1 VVFYSRLF
9 HTGFDNVGNTVVH
22 CIHCTDADNFLGIN
36 MNIAN
41 NMSELAKMAMVT
53 PGLTLRVDSASQS
66 AQIQQIMIANGATWW
81 KHGTEI
87 LDTTLPY
94 IGCVGIDR
102 VELVEPGDDRIFMYT
117 QGEQAS
123 EWGKLDLTAQ
133 AVLHNSDTI
142 MLKTELDALQ
152 SMDSKVTTPMQVSC
166 PSPRRRLP
174 TTPITR
180 FAWKLNPKLTSKL
193 EPTAN

>member
-1 VVFYSRLF
+1 
-9 HTGFDNVGNTVVH
+9 
-22 CIHCTDADNFLGIN
+22 

-152 SMDSKVTTPMQVSC
+152 SMDSKVTTPMQVLVSLTTAAIADDAYY
-166 PSPRRRLP
+166 PIRLEVE
-174 TTPITR
+174 
-180 FAWKLNPKLTSKL
+180 SKTDVQVGTHGEL
-193 EPTAN
+193 IVVGKEYTKVWAPGSWATYTIKSLKA